1 MEKFAPLQQIIEIYT
16 ISRET
21 VRGILRKYRIDYYK
35 DDDNLYI
42 NFKEFHHVYTTKY
55 NPCLFIVED
64 KPREERKF
72 IIESSINRTFFN
84 IFREP
89 VNYKQKKLW
98 SVAIA
103 YAR

>member
-16 ISRET
+16 ISWET

-35 DDDNLYI
+35 DDEDLYI
-42 NFKEFHHVYTTKY
+42 NFKEFHQVYTTRY
-55 NPCLFIVED
+55 NPCLFTLED

-72 IIESSINRTFFN
+72 IIETTINRTFFN

-89 VNYKQKKLW
+89 VDYKHKNLKR
-98 SVAIA
+98 IA
-103 YAR
+103 MTYAG